1 MLALACTAN
10 KVLPQMT
17 PLKYGLSNHDP
28 TNHVKFTF
36 HIFFTQCYYFSQSK
50 AFTLAQNSLSKNK
63 HAQQAGRMGK
73 LHLS

>member
-1 MLALACTAN
+1 MLALACTAD

-36 HIFFTQCYYFSQSK
+36 HIFFTQCYYFSESK
-50 AFTLAQNSLSKNK
+50 AFTLAQNSLSLKIS
-63 HAQQAGRMGK
+63 MPSK
-73 LHLS
+73 LAEGVSFT